1 MLALLV
7 ASCLVASSFSALE
20 EGMKCYGTYNFAARD
35 ISPRHYY
42 SCTGMGTTA
51 VLKECAQDQVY
62 DSRSGLCIAG
72 EVTSSGR
79 IVKRSEQ
86 TEELKVIEREA
97 LGETISVGTMY
108 DARKSLVQNGASFW
122 TKATLDAE
130 VNTMDTV
137 YSNVDVFME
146 NNINER
152 SYALSVDA
160 SLKLE
165 FLGGLIS
172 VGGSAHYLRDETTSS
187 DVARVTM
194 NYKSTKKTKTLP
206 IKTPK
211 DHTDMCTKISSTT
224 GPTHVV
230 TSVTYGLRSYLL
242 FERDVLKTEYK
253 EEVGGS
259 LQIAVNTVP
268 SFSIEGQAAVDV
280 NGKALINQENLRVK
294 FYGDVIISSMPA
306 TYNQTVFVFDEVN
319 RAAKEQDT
327 PVKFQLTPIKFF
339 CDGTEAKINEINDY
353 LQGRVTNIL
362 TELADM
368 KKRVKTLLGRDPS
381 IRYTD
386 I

>member
-1 MLALLV
+1 
-7 ASCLVASSFSALE
+7 
-20 EGMKCYGTYNFAARD
+20 MKCYGTYNFAARD
-35 ISPRHYY
+35 VSPRHYY
-42 SCTGMGTTA
+42 SCNGVGTVA
-51 VLKECAQDQVY
+51 ELKECAQDQIY

-72 EVTSSGR
+72 EVKSDGR

-86 TEELKVIEREA
+86 KEELKVIEREA
-97 LGETISVGTMY
+97 LGETISVGSMY

-122 TKATLDAE
+122 NKATLDTE

-172 VGGSAHYLRDETTSS
+172 VGGSAHYLRDETSSS

-211 DHTDMCTKISSTT
+211 DHTDLCNKISSTT

-242 FERDVLKTEYK
+242 FERDVQKTEYK

-268 SFSIEGQAAVDV
+268 SFSIDGQAAVDV
-280 NGKALINQENLRVK
+280 NGKALVNQENLRVK
-294 FYGDVIISSMPA
+294 FYGDVIITNMPA

-319 RAAKEQDT
+319 KAAKEQDT
-327 PVKFQLTPIKFF
+327 PVKFQLTPIEFF

-381 IRYTD
+381 IRLKTFYLFML
-386 I
+386 